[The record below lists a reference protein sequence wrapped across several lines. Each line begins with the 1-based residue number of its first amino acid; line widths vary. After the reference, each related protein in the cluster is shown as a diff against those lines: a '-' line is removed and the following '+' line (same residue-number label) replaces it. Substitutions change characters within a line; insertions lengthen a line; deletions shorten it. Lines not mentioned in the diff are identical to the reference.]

1 MELDESGLVEL
12 TILELNKQRRL
23 VLLIF
28 IVTHVIG
35 LMLLSFLIIL

>member
-28 IVTHVIG
+28 TVTHVIG